1 MTIFAAPYFPLAFL
15 LPCFILFQSMPPFSQ
30 DIQTAC
36 RFEKR
41 LDMRCVITNL
51 IEDAPPPVRVAIM
64 HMLVSLKTSLDVLV
78 NRPDFQSLDKPVR
91 DWGGLLTGL
100 TELSVDIGRIKSSRI
115 ARLRHCHPH
124 FIQLEHRFE
133 LLKRAYERGTL
144 MIEIIYA
151 LIEAGQEFATAEEVL
166 EQSGEI
172 LLRELGADLFVCRLR
187 DDEGNWINVAASD
200 AEGRQ
205 TPIFVWAMEDS
216 LPNHPVMRAVHERGV
231 FHVLSNDLR
240 GLERGGES
248 VDCMAYQEGYRSRL
262 AFLLRQDCEAFGAI
276 NLYSHQPGFFDRYD
290 SQFLADASKIVS
302 LTVGRQLEVGK
313 DALAK
318 AAGGMAHVGNNVLG
332 IMMNYN
338 ALVLEELEFLSGEVK
353 AALTRTQPDR
363 DVEELAREIGAL
375 RKLLIDLDLDR
386 KIACLRGVD
395 DAILRLK
402 AAIENLLGQVD
413 NPVLMPY
420 VRGQE
425 VLDLEHTQH
434 APQGRHHP
442 S

>member
-1 MTIFAAPYFPLAFL
+1 MSPLAK
-15 LPCFILFQSMPPFSQ
+15 
-30 DIQTAC
+30 DINQAC
-36 RFEKR
+36 RFENRVDIRCELKR
-41 LDMRCVITNL
+41 LL
-51 IEDAPPPVRVAIM
+51 EDAPDAVRVAVLHLI
-64 HMLVSLKTSLDVLV
+64 VSIKTSLDVLV
-78 NRPDFQSLDKPVR
+78 KRPDFQDVAKPVR
-91 DWGGLLTGL
+91 TWEELLTGL
-100 TELSVDIGRIKSSRI
+100 TEVRLDLDRIKSSRL

-133 LLKRAYERGTL
+133 LLKRAYEHSTL
-144 MIEIIYA
+144 MIEILYA
-151 LIEAGQEFATAEEVL
+151 LIAAGQEFTTAEEVL

-172 LLRELGADLFVCRLR
+172 LLRELGADLYVCRLR
-187 DDEGNWINVAASD
+187 DEEEGWINVAANDSQD
-200 AEGRQ
+200 KQ

-216 LPNHPVMRAVHERGV
+216 LPNHPVMQAVHERGV

-262 AFLLRQDCEAFGAI
+262 AFLLRSDCEAFGAI
-276 NLYSHQPGFFDRYD
+276 NLYSHQPGFFDRFD

-338 ALVLEELEFLSGEVK
+338 ALVMEELEYLSGEVK
-353 AALTRTQPDR
+353 SALGRTLPDR
-363 DVEELAREIGAL
+363 DVEGLAREISSL

-386 KIACLRGVD
+386 KVNSLKGVAE
-395 DAILRLK
+395 AILRLK
-402 AAIENLLGQVD
+402 AAIENLLSQV
-413 NPVLMPY
+413 NKPVLMPY

-425 VLDLEHTQH
+425 VLDLE
-434 APQGRHHP
+434 P
-442 S
+442 SHSLPAGNPT

>member
-1 MTIFAAPYFPLAFL
+1 MSPLA
-15 LPCFILFQSMPPFSQ
+15 Q
-30 DIQTAC
+30 DIHTAC

-41 LDMRCVITNL
+41 LDPRCAITRIL
-51 IEDAPPPVRVAIM
+51 EDAPDAVRVAIM
-64 HMLVSLKTSLDVLV
+64 HLMVSIKTSLDVLV
-78 NRPDFQSLDKPVR
+78 KRPDFLNLDRPVR
-91 DWGGLLTGL
+91 DWQELLTGL
-100 TELSVDIGRIKSSRI
+100 TELRLDLDRIKSSRI

-133 LLKRAYERGTL
+133 LLQRAYEQSTL

-151 LIEAGQEFATAEEVL
+151 LVAAGQEFTTAEEVL

-172 LLRELGADLFVCRLR
+172 LLRELDADLYVCRLC
-187 DDEGNWINVAASD
+187 DDQGNWINVAASD
-200 AEGRQ
+200 AENKQ

-240 GLERGGES
+240 GMERGGES
-248 VDCMAYQEGYRSRL
+248 VDCMAYHEGYRSRL
-262 AFLLRQDCEAFGAI
+262 AFLLRSDCEAFGVI
-276 NLYSHQPGFFDRYD
+276 MLYSHNPGFFDRFD

-338 ALVLEELEFLSGEVK
+338 ALVMEELQYLSGEVK
-353 AALTRTQPDR
+353 TALGRTLPDR
-363 DVEELAREIGAL
+363 DVEGLAREIESL

-386 KIACLRGVD
+386 KISSLQGVA

-402 AAIENLLGQVD
+402 AAIENLLSQVKK
-413 NPVLMPY
+413 PVLMPY

-425 VLDLEHTQH
+425 VLDLEPSH
-434 APQGRHHP
+434 ALPPGH
-442 S
+442 

>member
-1 MTIFAAPYFPLAFL
+1 MDIRCELMRL
-15 LPCFILFQSMPPFSQ
+15 L
-30 DIQTAC
+30 
-36 RFEKR
+36 
-41 LDMRCVITNL
+41 
-51 IEDAPPPVRVAIM
+51 EDAPDAVRVAVLHLM
-64 HMLVSLKTSLDVLV
+64 VSLKTSLDVLV
-78 NRPDFQSLDKPVR
+78 KRPDFQDVAKPVR
-91 DWGGLLTGL
+91 NWAELLTGL
-100 TELSVDIGRIKSSRI
+100 TELRLDLDRIKSSRL

-133 LLKRAYERGTL
+133 LLKRAYESSTL

-151 LIEAGQEFATAEEVL
+151 LIAAGQEFTTAEEVL

-172 LLRELGADLFVCRLR
+172 LLRELGADLYVCRLR
-187 DDEGNWINVAASD
+187 DDEGSWINVAANDSED
-200 AEGRQ
+200 KQ

-216 LPNHPVMRAVHERGV
+216 LPNHPVMQAVHERGI

-248 VDCMAYQEGYRSRL
+248 VDCMAYHEGYRSRL
-262 AFLLRQDCEAFGAI
+262 AFLLRTDCEAFGAI
-276 NLYSHQPGFFDRYD
+276 NLYSHQPGFFDRFD

-338 ALVLEELEFLSGEVK
+338 SLVMEELEYLSGEVK
-353 AALTRTQPDR
+353 SALGRTLPDR
-363 DVEELAREIGAL
+363 DVEGLAREIASL
-375 RKLLIDLDLDR
+375 RKLLIELDLDR
-386 KIACLRGVD
+386 KVNSLQGVAE
-395 DAILRLK
+395 AILRLK
-402 AAIENLLGQVD
+402 AAIENLLSQV
-413 NPVLMPY
+413 NKPVLMPY

-425 VLDLEHTQH
+425 VLDLEPSHSLP
-434 APQGRHHP
+434 AGHP
-442 S
+442 T

>member
-1 MTIFAAPYFPLAFL
+1 
-15 LPCFILFQSMPPFSQ
+15 MPPLSK
-30 DIQTAC
+30 DIDNAC
-36 RFEKR
+36 RFENR
-41 LDMRCVITNL
+41 LDIRCDLTRL
-51 IEDAPPPVRVAIM
+51 IEEAPEPARVAIL
-64 HMLVSLKTSLDVLV
+64 HLLVSIKTSLDVLV
-78 NRPDFQSLDKPVR
+78 KRPDFSNPKKPVR
-91 DWGGLLTGL
+91 DWGELLTGL
-100 TELSVDIGRIKSSRI
+100 TELRLDLDRIKSSRI

-133 LLKRAYERGTL
+133 LLKRAYEQSTL
-144 MIEIIYA
+144 VVEILYA
-151 LIEAGQEFATAEEVL
+151 LVAAGQEFTTAEEVL

-172 LLRELGADLFVCRLR
+172 LLRELGADLYVSRLR
-187 DDEGNWINVAASD
+187 DDEGNWINVSSSD
-200 AEGRQ
+200 AEEKQ

-240 GLERGGES
+240 GMERGGES

-262 AFLLRQDCEAFGAI
+262 AFLLRSSDCDAFGAI

-290 SQFLADASKIVS
+290 SQFLADASKIIS
-302 LTVGRQLEVGK
+302 LTVGRQLQLGK
-313 DALAK
+313 DTLAK

-338 ALVLEELEFLSGEVK
+338 ALVMEELQYLSADVK
-353 AALTRTQPDR
+353 AALARTLPDR
-363 DVEELAREIGAL
+363 DVEALAREIESL
-375 RKLLIDLDLDR
+375 RKLLIELDLDR
-386 KIACLRGVD
+386 KINSLQGVA

-402 AAIENLLGQVD
+402 AAIENLLGQV
-413 NPVLMPY
+413 NKPVLMPY

-425 VLDLEHTQH
+425 VLDLEYSH
-434 APQGRHHP
+434 APGGHP

>member
-1 MTIFAAPYFPLAFL
+1 MSPLA
-15 LPCFILFQSMPPFSQ
+15 Q
-30 DIQTAC
+30 DINSAC

-41 LDMRCVITNL
+41 LDMRCVITRIL
-51 IEDAPPPVRVAIM
+51 DDAPDAVRVAIM
-64 HMLVSLKTSLDVLV
+64 HLMVSIKTSLDVLV
-78 NRPDFQSLDKPVR
+78 KRPEFLSLNRPVS
-91 DWGGLLTGL
+91 DWQELLTGL
-100 TELSVDIGRIKSSRI
+100 TEMRLDLDRIKSSRI
-115 ARLRHCHPH
+115 ERLRHCHPH

-133 LLKRAYERGTL
+133 LLQRAYERSTL
-144 MIEIIYA
+144 TIEIIYA
-151 LIEAGQEFATAEEVL
+151 LVAAGQEFTTAEEVL

-172 LLRELGADLFVCRLR
+172 LLRELDADLFVCRLR
-187 DDEGNWINVAASD
+187 DDEGSWINVAASD
-200 AEGRQ
+200 AEGKQ

-240 GLERGGES
+240 GMERGGES
-248 VDCMAYQEGYRSRL
+248 VDCMAYREGYRSRL
-262 AFLLRQDCEAFGAI
+262 AFLLRSDCEAFGAI
-276 NLYSHQPGFFDRYD
+276 MLYSHDPGFFDRYD
-290 SQFLADASKIVS
+290 SQFLADASKIIS

-338 ALVLEELEFLSGEVK
+338 SLVMEELQYLSADVK
-353 AALTRTQPDR
+353 TALGRTLPDR
-363 DVEELAREIGAL
+363 DVEGLAREIESL

-386 KIACLRGVD
+386 KINSLQGVA

-402 AAIENLLGQVD
+402 AAIENLLSQVN

-425 VLDLEHTQH
+425 VLDLEYS
-434 APQGRHHP
+434 HP
-442 S
+442 LPPAH

>member
-1 MTIFAAPYFPLAFL
+1 MSPL
-15 LPCFILFQSMPPFSQ
+15 SK
-30 DIQTAC
+30 DISAAC

-41 LDMRCVITNL
+41 LDMRCVITRIL
-51 IEDAPPPVRVAIM
+51 DDAPDAVRVAIM
-64 HMLVSLKTSLDVLV
+64 HLMVSIKTSLDVLV
-78 NRPDFQSLDKPVR
+78 KRPDFLNLDRPVR
-91 DWGGLLTGL
+91 DWPELLTGL
-100 TELSVDIGRIKSSRI
+100 TELRLDLDRIKSSRI
-115 ARLRHCHPH
+115 ERLRHCHPH

-133 LLKRAYERGTL
+133 LLQRAYEQSTL

-151 LIEAGQEFATAEEVL
+151 LVAAGQEFTTAEEVL

-172 LLRELGADLFVCRLR
+172 LLRELDADLYVCRLC
-187 DDEGNWINVAASD
+187 DDEGSWINVASSD
-200 AEGRQ
+200 AQGKQ

-240 GLERGGES
+240 GMERGGES
-248 VDCMAYQEGYRSRL
+248 VDCMAYHEGYRSRL
-262 AFLLRQDCEAFGAI
+262 AFLLRSDCEAFGVI
-276 NLYSHQPGFFDRYD
+276 MLYSHNHGYFDRFD
-290 SQFLADASKIVS
+290 SQFLADTSKIVS

-338 ALVLEELEFLSGEVK
+338 SLVMEELQYLSGEVK
-353 AALTRTQPDR
+353 TALGRTLPDR
-363 DVEELAREIGAL
+363 DVEGLAREIESL

-386 KIACLRGVD
+386 KINSLQGVA

-402 AAIENLLGQVD
+402 AAIENLLSQVKK
-413 NPVLMPY
+413 PVLMPY

-425 VLDLEHTQH
+425 VLDLEPSH
-434 APQGRHHP
+434 ALPPGH
-442 S
+442 

>member
-1 MTIFAAPYFPLAFL
+1 MAPLAH
-15 LPCFILFQSMPPFSQ
+15 
-30 DIQTAC
+30 DIRQAC
-36 RFEKR
+36 RFENR
-41 LDMRCVITNL
+41 LDMRCEITNM
-51 IEDAPPPVRVAIM
+51 IEQAPPAVRIAIL
-64 HMLVSLKTSLDVLV
+64 HLLVSIKTSLDILV
-78 NRPDFQSLDKPVR
+78 KRPEFLGLDTPVR
-91 DWGGLLTGL
+91 SWEELLTGL
-100 TELSVDIGRIKSSRI
+100 TELRLDLDRVKSSRL

-124 FIQLEHRFE
+124 FVELEHRFE
-133 LLKRAYERGTL
+133 LLKRAYERSTL
-144 MIEIIYA
+144 TIEIIYE
-151 LIEAGQEFATAEEVL
+151 LIAAGQEFTTAEEVL

-187 DDEGNWINVAASD
+187 DEEGNWINVAASD
-200 AEGRQ
+200 AENRQ

-262 AFLLRQDCEAFGAI
+262 AFLLRSDCYAFGAI
-276 NLYSHQPGFFDRYD
+276 NLYSHQPAFFDRYD
-290 SQFLADASKIVS
+290 SQFLADASKIIS

-338 ALVLEELEFLSGEVK
+338 ALVMEELEFLAGDVR
-353 AALTRTQPDR
+353 AALQRPLPKGAESLAAE
-363 DVEELAREIGAL
+363 VEELRD
-375 RKLLIDLDLDR
+375 LLKELDLER
-386 KIACLRGVD
+386 KVNSLKGVEE
-395 DAILRLK
+395 AILRLK
-402 AAIENLLGQVD
+402 AAIENLLSQV
-413 NPVLMPY
+413 NKPVMMPY

-425 VLDLEHTQH
+425 VLDLEHT
-434 APQGRHHP
+434 G
-442 S
+442 

>member
-1 MTIFAAPYFPLAFL
+1 MSPLA
-15 LPCFILFQSMPPFSQ
+15 Q
-30 DIQTAC
+30 DINSAC

-41 LDMRCVITNL
+41 LDMRCVITRIL
-51 IEDAPPPVRVAIM
+51 DDAPDAVRVAIM
-64 HMLVSLKTSLDVLV
+64 HLMVSIKTSLDVLV
-78 NRPDFQSLDKPVR
+78 KRPEFLNVDRPVR
-91 DWGGLLTGL
+91 DWQELLTGL
-100 TELSVDIGRIKSSRI
+100 TELRLDLDRIKSSRI
-115 ARLRHCHPH
+115 ERLRHCHPH

-133 LLKRAYERGTL
+133 LLQRAYEQSTL

-151 LIEAGQEFATAEEVL
+151 LVAAGQEFTTAEEVL

-172 LLRELGADLFVCRLR
+172 LLRELDADLYVCRLC
-187 DDEGNWINVAASD
+187 DDEGSWINVASSD
-200 AEGRQ
+200 AEGTQ

-240 GLERGGES
+240 GMERGGES

-262 AFLLRQDCEAFGAI
+262 AFLLRSDCEAFGVI
-276 NLYSHQPGFFDRYD
+276 MLYSHNPGFFDRFD
-290 SQFLADASKIVS
+290 SQFLADTSKIVS

-338 ALVLEELEFLSGEVK
+338 ALVMEELQFLSGEVK
-353 AALTRTQPDR
+353 TALGRTLPDR
-363 DVEELAREIGAL
+363 DVEGLAREIELL

-386 KIACLRGVD
+386 KINSLQGVA

-402 AAIENLLGQVD
+402 AAIENLLSQVKK
-413 NPVLMPY
+413 PVLMPY

-425 VLDLEHTQH
+425 VLDLEPSH
-434 APQGRHHP
+434 ALPPGH
-442 S
+442 

>member
-1 MTIFAAPYFPLAFL
+1 M
-15 LPCFILFQSMPPFSQ
+15 
-30 DIQTAC
+30 
-36 RFEKR
+36 
-41 LDMRCVITNL
+41 DMRCEVTRL
-51 IEDAPPPVRVAIM
+51 LEDAPDPVRVAILNLM
-64 HMLVSLKTSLDVLV
+64 ISLKTGMEVLV
-78 NRPDFQSLDKPVR
+78 KRPDFQNVDTPVR
-91 DWGGLLTGL
+91 NWAELLTGL
-100 TELSVDIGRIKSSRI
+100 TELRLDLDRIKSSRL

-124 FIQLEHRFE
+124 FVQLEHRFE
-133 LLKRAYERGTL
+133 LLQRAYERSTL

-151 LIEAGQEFATAEEVL
+151 LIAAGHEFTTAEEVL

-172 LLRELGADLFVCRLR
+172 LLRELEADLFVCRLR
-187 DDEGNWINVAASD
+187 DEEGNWINVAASD
-200 AEGRQ
+200 AAEKQ

-262 AFLLRQDCEAFGAI
+262 AFLLRSDYEAFGVI
-276 NLYSHQPGFFDRYD
+276 MLYSHQAGFFDRFE
-290 SQFLADASKIVS
+290 SQFLADASKIIS

-338 ALVLEELEFLSGEVK
+338 ALVMEELEFLSDEVK
-353 AALTRTQPDR
+353 GTLNRALPGQ
-363 DVEELAREIGAL
+363 DVDSLAREIEVL
-375 RKLLIDLDLDR
+375 RRLLLKLDLDR
-386 KIACLRGVD
+386 KISSLKGVA

-402 AAIENLLGQVD
+402 AAIENLLSQV
-413 NPVLMPY
+413 NKPVLMPY

-425 VLDLEHTQH
+425 VLDLEPSH
-434 APQGRHHP
+434 ALPPGGH

>member
-1 MTIFAAPYFPLAFL
+1 MSPLAQN
-15 LPCFILFQSMPPFSQ
+15 ISQ
-30 DIQTAC
+30 AC
-36 RFEKR
+36 RFENRVDIRCELTR
-41 LDMRCVITNL
+41 LL
-51 IEDAPPPVRVAIM
+51 EDAPDAVRVAVLHLI
-64 HMLVSLKTSLDVLV
+64 VSIKTSLDVLV
-78 NRPDFQSLDKPVR
+78 KRPDFQDVAKPVR
-91 DWGGLLTGL
+91 NWAELLTGL
-100 TELSVDIGRIKSSRI
+100 TELRLDLDRIKSSRL

-133 LLKRAYERGTL
+133 LLKRAYEHSTL

-151 LIEAGQEFATAEEVL
+151 LIAAGQEFTTAEEVL

-172 LLRELGADLFVCRLR
+172 LLRELGADLYVCRLR
-187 DDEGNWINVAASD
+187 DDEGSWINVAANDSQD
-200 AEGRQ
+200 KQ

-216 LPNHPVMRAVHERGV
+216 LPNHPVMQAVHERGV

-248 VDCMAYQEGYRSRL
+248 VDCMAYHEGYRSRL
-262 AFLLRQDCEAFGAI
+262 AFLLRTDCEAFGAI
-276 NLYSHQPGFFDRYD
+276 NLYSHQPGFFDRFD

-338 ALVLEELEFLSGEVK
+338 ALVMEELEYLSGEVK
-353 AALTRTQPDR
+353 SALGRTLPDR
-363 DVEELAREIGAL
+363 DVEGLAREIASL

-386 KIACLRGVD
+386 KVNSLKGVAE
-395 DAILRLK
+395 AILRLK
-402 AAIENLLGQVD
+402 AAIENLLSQV
-413 NPVLMPY
+413 NKPVLMPY

-425 VLDLEHTQH
+425 VLDLEPSHSLP
-434 APQGRHHP
+434 AGHP
-442 S
+442 T

>member
-1 MTIFAAPYFPLAFL
+1 MTPLAEN
-15 LPCFILFQSMPPFSQ
+15 I
-30 DIQTAC
+30 DEAC
-36 RFEKR
+36 RYEFR
-41 LDMRCVITNL
+41 LDMREEITRL
-51 IEDAPPPVRVAIM
+51 LEDAPEAVRVAIM
-64 HMLVSLKTSLDVLV
+64 QLMLSMRTSLDTLV
-78 NRPDFQSLDKPVR
+78 KRPVFHGLGSPVATWE
-91 DWGGLLTGL
+91 DLLLTLTGL
-100 TELSVDIGRIKSSRI
+100 RAELDRLKSSRI

-124 FIQLEHRFE
+124 FVQLEHRFE
-133 LLKRAYERGTL
+133 LLKRAYEQSTL
-144 MIEIIYA
+144 MIEILYS
-151 LIEAGQEFATAEEVL
+151 LIGAGQEFTTAQDVM

-172 LLRELGADLFVCRLR
+172 LLRELEADLFVCRLR

-200 AEGRQ
+200 AEEKR

-248 VDCMAYQEGYRSRL
+248 VDCMAYQEGFRSRL
-262 AFLLRQDCEAFGAI
+262 AFLLRQDCEAFGVI
-276 NLYSHQPGFFDRYD
+276 MLYSHQIGFFDRFEP
-290 SQFLADASKIVS
+290 QFLADASKIIS
-302 LTVGRQLEVGK
+302 LTVGRQLELGK

-338 ALVLEELEFLSGEVK
+338 SLVLEELEYFSGEVK
-353 AALTRTQPDR
+353 TALSRTQPDR
-363 DVEELAREIGAL
+363 DVQDLAREVQQL
-375 RKLLIDLDLDR
+375 RKLLIELDLDR
-386 KIACLRGVD
+386 KVQSLRGVD
-395 DAILRLK
+395 EAILRLK
-402 AAIENLLGQVD
+402 AAIENLLSQVN

-425 VLDLEHTQH
+425 VLDLEHSH
-434 APQGRHHP
+434 DLPPGHH